1 MIDSIVV
8 LALVLL
14 PGWIS
19 VTTGRLHSPRILDR
33 TAVMQWGLLVYH
45 AVVVH
50 IISILISVILVGI
63 LTLIS
68 SDFFFT
74 TLAIDRLFVD
84 GARQYVESDPS
95 LGFMVLGGY
104 ALLLVVISGFSGVID
119 LPSKITEGISLCA
132 RKCKLAGDPVS
143 EVPLWYKAWR
153 LDRLDANKKDVQ
165 LVVRMKNGD
174 VYIGKLYEYQAE
186 SEYRD
191 SRDIM
196 LTGDVILWPGGDTS
210 NEIDLSFDERG
221 GGGVMLNS
229 ANISSI
235 EYLYH
240 GENEEDEEVRLNE

>member
-33 TAVMQWGLLVYH
+33 TAVMQWGLLIYH

-50 IISILISVILVGI
+50 IVSILISVLLAGI

-74 TLAIDRLFVD
+74 TLAIDRLFID
-84 GARQYVESDPS
+84 GVQEYVESDPG

-104 ALLLVVISGFSGVID
+104 ALLLVIVSGFSGVID
-119 LPSKITEGISLCA
+119 LPSKITEGISWSA
-132 RKCKLAGDPVS
+132 RKCNVAGDPVS
-143 EVPLWYKAWR
+143 RVPLWYRAWR

-165 LVVRMKNGD
+165 LVVRMKNSD

-186 SEYRD
+186 TGYQD

-196 LTGDVILWPGGDTS
+196 LVGDIILWPGGDAS
-210 NEIDLSFDERG
+210 NEIDLSFDEGG

-240 GENEEDEEVRLNE
+240 GENEDDEEV